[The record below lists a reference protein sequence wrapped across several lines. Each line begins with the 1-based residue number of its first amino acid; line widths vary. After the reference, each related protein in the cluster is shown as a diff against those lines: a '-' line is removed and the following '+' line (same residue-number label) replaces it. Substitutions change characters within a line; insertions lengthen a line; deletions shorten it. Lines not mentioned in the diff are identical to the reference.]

1 LTKIKIKFKIN
12 FVKMRISPQTAELI
26 REALGFFRPEIR
38 EYARKL
44 VDVLPPRL
52 RHHMIGRFVGF
63 LAQRVEKMDLLGMQ
77 EAISDAIEIISDEI
91 TKEVRRKAKPEEID
105 ELKEI
110 RKILENTRERL
121 RQAENVEDEKNR
133 IIAELQAYESILEIF
148 KTIEERYVP
157 REKRRIDWERI
168 FGKLKEIINVINEK
182 GIKRAYE
189 FLKEKYPE
197 AKEEIKRQI
206 DEGRR
211 GWDEG
216 RRKFR
221 GKGLLPL

>member
-1 LTKIKIKFKIN
+1 LTKIKIKFKIH
-12 FVKMRISPQTAELI
+12 FIKMQIPPQIAELI
-26 REALGFFRPEIR
+26 REILGFFRPEIR
-38 EYARKL
+38 ERAREL
-44 VDVLPPRL
+44 VNVLPPSL
-52 RHHMIGRFVGF
+52 RHQMIGRFIGF

-77 EAISDAIEIISDEI
+77 ETISDAIEIISDEI

-110 RKILENTRERL
+110 RKILENARERL
-121 RQAENVEDEKNR
+121 RQAENVEEVRDR
-133 IIAELQAYESILEIF
+133 IIAELEAYEAILEIF
-148 KTIEERYVP
+148 KTIEEKYVP
-157 REKRRIDWERI
+157 KEERKIDRERVEER
-168 FGKLKEIINVINEK
+168 LKEVMKFINEQ
-182 GIKRAYE
+182 GIQKAIE
-189 FLKEKYPE
+189 FIKEKYPE

>member
-1 LTKIKIKFKIN
+1 
-12 FVKMRISPQTAELI
+12 M
-26 REALGFFRPEIR
+26 
-38 EYARKL
+38 
-44 VDVLPPRL
+44 VLY
-52 RHHMIGRFVGF
+52 I
-63 LAQRVEKMDLLGMQ
+63 LL
-77 EAISDAIEIISDEI
+77 

>member
-1 LTKIKIKFKIN
+1 
-12 FVKMRISPQTAELI
+12 MRISPQTAELI
-26 REALGFFRPEIR
+26 REILGFFRPEIR
-38 EYARKL
+38 ERAREL
-44 VDVLPPRL
+44 VNVLPPSL
-52 RHHMIGRFVGF
+52 RHQMIGRVIGF

-77 EAISDAIEIISDEI
+77 ETISDAIEIISDEI

-110 RKILENTRERL
+110 RKILENARERL
-121 RQAENVEDEKNR
+121 RQAENVEEVRDR
-133 IIAELQAYESILEIF
+133 IIAELQAYEAILEIF
-148 KTIEERYVP
+148 KTIEEKYVP
-157 REKRRIDWERI
+157 KEERKIDWERV
-168 FGKLKEIINVINEK
+168 GERLKEVMKFINEQ
-182 GIKRAYE
+182 GIQKAIE
-189 FLKEKYPE
+189 FIKEKYPE

-211 GWDEG
+211 GWYEG

>member
-1 LTKIKIKFKIN
+1 LTKIKIKFKIH
-12 FVKMRISPQTAELI
+12 FIKMRIPPQTAELI
-26 REALGFFRPEIR
+26 REILGFLRPEIR
-38 EYARKL
+38 ERAREL

-52 RHHMIGRFVGF
+52 RHHMIGRVVGF

-77 EAISDAIEIISDEI
+77 EAISDAMEIISDEI

-121 RQAENVEDEKNR
+121 RQAGNIEDEKNR

-197 AKEEIKRQI
+197 AKEEIRRQKR
-206 DEGRR
+206 EFSRGFRRVWRR
-211 GWDEG
+211 GRQG
-216 RRKFR
+216 
-221 GKGLLPL
+221 GLL

>member
-26 REALGFFRPEIR
+26 REILGFFRPEIR
-38 EYARKL
+38 ERAREL
-44 VDVLPPRL
+44 VDVLPPGL
-52 RHHMIGRFVGF
+52 RRPIIGRFIGF

-121 RQAENVEDEKNR
+121 RQAENIEDEKNR
-133 IIAELQAYESILEIF
+133 IIAELQAYESILEVF
-148 KTIEERYVP
+148 KTIEEKYVP
-157 REKRRIDWERI
+157 KEERKIDWAKVGER
-168 FGKLKEIINVINEK
+168 LKEVMKVINEQ
-182 GIKRAYE
+182 GIQKALE
-189 FLKEKYPE
+189 FIKEKYPE
-197 AKEEIKRQI
+197 AKEEIKKQK
-206 DEGRR
+206 DEFLRGLREGWKKGR
-211 GWDEG
+211 
-216 RRKFR
+216 KN
-221 GKGLLPL
+221 GLI